1 MGNRAIALPLNFQ
14 KDISLLGTTNGNP
27 FVPHTENS
35 TKTSYNRFD
44 PPPENIPDE
53 LDDIV
58 LLDLGI
64 VFDSLGSFPAHHCR
78 NSYQRWACAS
88 ASPPDLIIS
97 LIRIAAIKVNH

>member
-1 MGNRAIALPLNFQ
+1 LP
-14 KDISLLGTTNGNP
+14 
-27 FVPHTENS
+27 
-35 TKTSYNRFD
+35 

-97 LIRIAAIKVNH
+97 LIRIAAIKVNHWSLWSHCCAGLNKPSTWKLKILL